1 MILYGLIISSK
12 QKNYFRSL
20 IYYITYEIDK
30 LKIGINKDFE
40 NIIINNEWINIQ
52 KKKN

>member
-1 MILYGLIISSK
+1 MILYGLIISGK
-12 QKNYFRSL
+12 QRNYLRPL
-20 IYYITYEIDK
+20 IYFNTYVIDK
-30 LKIGINKDFE
+30 LKIEINKDVE